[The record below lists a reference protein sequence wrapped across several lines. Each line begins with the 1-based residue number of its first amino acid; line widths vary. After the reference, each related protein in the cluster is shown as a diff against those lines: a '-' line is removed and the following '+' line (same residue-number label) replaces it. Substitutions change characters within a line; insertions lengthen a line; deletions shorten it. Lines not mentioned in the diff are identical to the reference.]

1 MSKKF
6 ATITA
11 TALATIGA
19 IATAAVV
26 LYKKGYLTIEVE
38 EEPETETED
47 EVLEEAKLEAVEP
60 EIVASAPKKRET
72 PKKKITKE

>member
-1 MSKKF
+1 MSKKL

-26 LYKKGYLTIEVE
+26 LYKKGYLAIEVE
-38 EEPETETED
+38 EDSEMEPEEKI
-47 EVLEEAKLEAVEP
+47 LEEAKPETIES
-60 EIVASAPKKRET
+60 EIVAPAPKKRGAL
-72 PKKKITKE
+72 KKKITKE